1 MFTCS
6 MLALNHLDECYHCCY
21 CWWWRCCLA
30 VMASYTGFSFSP
42 VAGGVGDGYVVDVPP
57 PTDELTDLASRVYEK
72 LPWKAQVL

>member
-1 MFTCS
+1 
-6 MLALNHLDECYHCCY
+6 
-21 CWWWRCCLA
+21 
-30 VMASYTGFSFSP
+30 MASYTGFSISP